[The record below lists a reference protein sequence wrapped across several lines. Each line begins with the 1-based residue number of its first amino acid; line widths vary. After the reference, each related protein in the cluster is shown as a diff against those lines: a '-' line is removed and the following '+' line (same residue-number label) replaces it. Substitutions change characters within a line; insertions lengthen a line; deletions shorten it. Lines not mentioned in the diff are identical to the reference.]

1 MEHKTRPKR
10 KPLAYQFLIVLTG
23 TDPLVWRRIQAPERY
38 TFWDL
43 HVAIQDAMGWLDS
56 HLHQFTLVDPK
67 TGQLEYIGIPDE
79 DGFSEHPCR
88 ASWKVKISKYFGYV
102 SLPVRYLY
110 DFGDHWEHVLV
121 YEGTWPAEQSVK
133 YPRCV
138 SGARAC
144 PPEDCGGTTG
154 YENFLQA
161 IQDARHPDH
170 KEMLEWVGGHY
181 DPDGFHPER
190 VSFDDPRKRWKEA
203 FQED

>member
-1 MEHKTRPKR
+1 MGRTPRVSRIPLDITKKGRQSKMEHKTRPKR

-88 ASWKVKISKYFGYV
+88 AGWKVKISKYFGYV
-102 SLPVRYLY
+102 SMPVRYLY
-110 DFGDHWEHVLV
+110 DFGDHWGFLNAP
-121 YEGTWPAEQSVK
+121 GLKNSVI
-133 YPRCV
+133 PQIAA
-138 SGARAC
+138 GW
-144 PPEDCGGTTG
+144 
-154 YENFLQA
+154 L
-161 IQDARHPDH
+161 
-170 KEMLEWVGGHY
+170 
-181 DPDGFHPER
+181 
-190 VSFDDPRKRWKEA
+190 
-203 FQED
+203 